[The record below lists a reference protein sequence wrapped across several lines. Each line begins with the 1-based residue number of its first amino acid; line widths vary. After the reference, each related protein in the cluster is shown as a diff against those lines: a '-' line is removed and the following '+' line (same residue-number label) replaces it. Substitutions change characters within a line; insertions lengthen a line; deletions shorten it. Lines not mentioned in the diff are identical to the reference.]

1 MKYVRVACLLLEV
14 LLAETEGCK
23 YLEEK
28 NPLIFQIADLL
39 RVEVEG
45 VRLPLSL
52 SRPVFVFFLA
62 HRRCRFQIRVAL
74 DCFHQSVF

>member
-14 LLAETEGCK
+14 LLAESEGYK

-28 NPLIFQIADLL
+28 NPLVFQIADLL

-45 VRLPLSL
+45 VNFPSLPLPSIHL
-52 SRPVFVFFLA
+52 C
-62 HRRCRFQIRVAL
+62 CRICVLQ
-74 DCFHQSVF
+74 C